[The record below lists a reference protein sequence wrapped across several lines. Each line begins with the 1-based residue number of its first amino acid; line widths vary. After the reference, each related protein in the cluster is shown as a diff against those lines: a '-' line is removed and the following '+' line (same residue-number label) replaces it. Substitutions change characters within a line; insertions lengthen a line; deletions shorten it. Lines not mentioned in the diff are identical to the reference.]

1 MDKIAYYFKEQDPK
15 TIDWNFEVA
24 AAVKEV
30 LGGVWRSPSSDRQD
44 FTIEGTL
51 IDRDRP
57 QRARI
62 TIKDDRDRSR

>member
-30 LGGVWRSPSSDRQD
+30 WGSVAIALIRSARLHHRGHVDRRWEA
-44 FTIEGTL
+44 TEGTNHN
-51 IDRDRP
+51 
-57 QRARI
+57 
-62 TIKDDRDRSR
+62 